1 MPIEW
6 SRFYASDLTVNSVLG
21 QGWVLPWEQSL
32 RRSGSFVYLRDNQG
46 RSVPFVDVE
55 PGERIYN
62 PYEQLYLIRT
72 QGGHYLLQTL
82 DNIFFY
88 FGEVPEGNSAVPL
101 QRIENALGHYLHFT
115 RTPEGTLTDI
125 SAPGGVRVHLHYDH
139 PLGRLTDVKRVV
151 DNLAVETLVQYRYDA
166 NGQLSEVINRNG
178 DSMRRFSYA
187 DGVMATHSNA
197 LGLSCSYRWETVD
210 GQPRVV
216 EHWTSDGEHF
226 HFRYDFKKR
235 TSWATDVLGRELEVH
250 YNEDRRV
257 IASRDYGG
265 EHYSIDLDEAG
276 NMTGI
281 VLPDGNRLAFKYD
294 DFSRLIAETDPLGR
308 NVTYKHH
315 LGTTLITETS
325 FPDGS
330 VWKARY
336 DDKGNLIAET
346 DALGHKTE
354 YLNSDDGL
362 PHTIIDATHKSKYLW
377 WNSLAQVERFQDCS
391 GKSTYYSY
399 DDRQHLVAVTDALN
413 QTTKLERK
421 PDGEVLRIDHP
432 DGTAESF
439 TYNALG
445 QVLTHTDGKGQT
457 TRLLRTARG
466 LPSSRQDAKGQ
477 HIRYE
482 YDNAIRLTA
491 LVNENNAA
499 YQFVYD
505 ASDRVIEEKRIDNLT
520 RRFSYNLGG
529 HLTRVD
535 ETGYGDRAER
545 PQRSTEFERDT
556 IGRLLA
562 KLNDD
567 ARQEYT
573 YDEGDRL
580 LSIHRLPTN
589 TGKNLGVSEETLKFE
604 YDLLGRLVKETTPQG
619 ALDYEYDPL
628 SNLTTLTLPTGQ
640 HLNHLYYGSGHLHQL
655 NLDGLLISDMEHDDL
670 HREIFRTQG
679 KLTSCFGYDAMGRK
693 SWQFASELPG
703 EKLSQIHNP
712 GDNSLLVDH
721 AYNPIHRRY
730 EYDPAGELTRTLD
743 KLRGEIKYEY
753 EANGQLHSRDT
764 GKLVDSEE
772 FRYDAAANRLNFNT
786 SQFDHVKDNR
796 LKRWRDQEYAYDAW
810 GNLIEKRVGLS
821 KLQTFSYDC
830 ENRLVRAETLVNGKR
845 HSIGTYRY
853 DSLGRRI
860 AKTSEINGQAEHKN
874 FLWQGLRLL
883 REESPQQSSLYIYEP
898 GSYAPL
904 ARVDQQEDEAEHKLY
919 YFHTDQIGTPLEMT
933 DTEGSIVWQATYKA
947 WGEVETLTVSDVEQN
962 LRFQGQYF
970 DDETGLHY
978 NTFRYYDPGVGRF
991 ITQDPIGLLGGN
1003 NLYSYVPNPNTWVD
1017 PLGWECEL
1025 YRGVSANHPEIANAR
1040 NGIAKPGNVESNISP
1055 ETHNLG
1061 GVSHDSPFTSWTRDP
1076 KVAKWWAEKD
1086 GPGGVVLGTP
1096 TGAPKPGNTWAWKFS
1111 PDAYGESEVLLQG
1124 NRSGLK
1130 VFDPNEL

>member
-1 MPIEW
+1 
-6 SRFYASDLTVNSVLG
+6 
-21 QGWVLPWEQSL
+21 
-32 RRSGSFVYLRDNQG
+32 
-46 RSVPFVDVE
+46 
-55 PGERIYN
+55 
-62 PYEQLYLIRT
+62 
-72 QGGHYLLQTL
+72 
-82 DNIFFY
+82 
-88 FGEVPEGNSAVPL
+88 
-101 QRIENALGHYLHFT
+101 
-115 RTPEGTLTDI
+115 
-125 SAPGGVRVHLHYDH
+125 VRVHLHYDN

-151 DNLAVETLVQYRYDA
+151 ANEGVETLVQYRYDD
-166 NGQLSEVINRNG
+166 NGQLTEVINRNG

-187 DGVMATHSNA
+187 EGVMASHSNA
-197 LGLSCSYRWETVD
+197 LGLSCHYRWETID

-226 HFRYDFKKR
+226 YFRYDFKQR
-235 TSWATDVLGRELEVH
+235 TSWATDVLGRELEVR

-257 IASRDYGG
+257 VASRDYGG
-265 EHYSIDLDEAG
+265 ERYTIDLDEAG

-281 VLPDGNRLAFKYD
+281 GLPDGNRLAFKYD
-294 DFSRLIAETDPLGR
+294 DFSRLIEETDPLGR
-308 NVTYKHH
+308 TVKYTHH
-315 LGTTLITETS
+315 LNTTLITETI

-330 VWKARY
+330 IWKTRY

-391 GKSTYYSY
+391 GKSTFYTY
-399 DDRQHLVAVTDALN
+399 DDRQHLIAVTDALN
-413 QTTKLERK
+413 QTTRLERK
-421 PDGEVLRIDHP
+421 PDGVVLRIEHP

-477 HIRYE
+477 RIRYE
-482 YDNAIRLTA
+482 YDKAIRLTA

-499 YQFVYD
+499 YQFAYD
-505 ASDRVIEEKRIDNLT
+505 ASDRLIEEKRIDHLT

-529 HLTRVD
+529 HLTRVN
-535 ETGYGDRAER
+535 EIGYGERAER

-567 ARQEYT
+567 ARQDYT

-580 LSIHRLPTN
+580 LSIARLPTSI
-589 TGKNLGVSEETLKFE
+589 GKKLGVSEETLTFE
-604 YDLLGRLVKETTPQG
+604 YDLLGRLIKETTPQG

-655 NLDGLLISDMEHDDL
+655 NLDGQLISDMERDDL
-670 HREIFRTQG
+670 HREVYRTQG

-693 SWQFASELPG
+693 HWQFASTLPA
-703 EKLSQIHNP
+703 EKLSQVHNA
-712 GDNSLLVDH
+712 GIQTQLLVEH
-721 AYNPIHRRY
+721 GYNPIHRRY

-743 KLRGEIKYEY
+743 KQRGEITYEY
-753 EANGQLHSRDT
+753 EANGQLHSRET
-764 GKLVDSEE
+764 GRIADSEE

-786 SQFDHVKDNR
+786 SQFDQVKDNR
-796 LKRWRDQEYAYDAW
+796 IKRWRDQEYAYDVW
-810 GNLIEKRVGLS
+810 GNLIEKRVGITT
-821 KLQTFSYDC
+821 LQTFAYDC
-830 ENRLVRAETLVNGKR
+830 ENRLVRAETLTNGR
-845 HSIGTYRY
+845 LESVGTYRY
-853 DSLGRRI
+853 DSLGRRVG
-860 AKTSEINGQAEHKN
+860 KTAEINGQTEHKH
-874 FLWQGLRLL
+874 FLWQGLRML
-883 REESPQQSSLYIYEP
+883 REETPWQSSLYIYEP

-904 ARVDQQEDEAEHKLY
+904 ARVDQNEGEVAQRVY

-933 DTEGSIVWQATYKA
+933 DVEGSIVWQATYKA
-947 WGEVETLTVSDVEQN
+947 WGEIEALAVNEVEQN

-991 ITQDPIGLLGGN
+991 ITQDPIGLDGGP
-1003 NLYSYVPNPNTWVD
+1003 NLYHYVLNPTVWID
-1017 PLGWECEL
+1017 PLGWTGFDGSGRPLSSSQYSVWTSVEMPQEIHASGRPIHFRYANEEL
-1025 YRGVSANHPEIANAR
+1025 YNRMLKYPELNSALPPEVVEHIQLGPRGGFSDRSPPNHSWYHNAQTPKDIELIPR
-1040 NGIAKPGNVESNISP
+1040 AQHQAPGPVQNSLHPNQQ
-1055 ETHNLG
+1055 G
-1061 GVSHDSPFTSWTRDP
+1061 GF
-1076 KVAKWWAEKD
+1076 KK
-1086 GPGGVVLGTP
+1086 
-1096 TGAPKPGNTWAWKFS
+1096 
-1111 PDAYGESEVLLQG
+1111 LQ
-1124 NRSGLK
+1124 STAC
-1130 VFDPNEL
+1130 